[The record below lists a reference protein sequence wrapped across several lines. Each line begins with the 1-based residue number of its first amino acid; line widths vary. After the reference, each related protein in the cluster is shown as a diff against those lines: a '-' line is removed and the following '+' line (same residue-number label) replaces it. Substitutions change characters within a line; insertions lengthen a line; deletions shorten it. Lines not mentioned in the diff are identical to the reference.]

1 MGFFGGKKDKGKD
14 EEKKKGKQALPIE
27 MRKRVYLPGS
37 RSYGL
42 VRGAGEGKS
51 RGRRRRVRMPDPRS
65 REFKLF
71 KHGDERKLSW
81 YERLVGIASRILQM
95 KADPKM
101 RDDLSKAI
109 AFTGLRVT
117 PDGVMS
123 LFVLTVLGFVMAGVV
138 YALQALMT
146 GGGMLQ
152 MGLGMMI
159 AAGGF
164 LVGYYFLKYP
174 INKVKTMR
182 IKASSQVVLAVLYMV
197 ISMRVSPNLERALA
211 FAATNVSGELA
222 WDMRRVLWDI
232 EMRKYYSASDALDD
246 YIVKW
251 KSENEEF
258 AEALRLIKD
267 SRNHPPERSKE
278 VLDNALEVILEG
290 TKTRMKHYA
299 QDLRMPVMIIH
310 MMGIVLP
317 ILGTIM
323 APLAAVFM
331 SDIVGPIHFIIGYDI
346 VLPIAILFL
355 IQNTL
360 SKRPMTFSQ
369 IDLSVYPDLPRK
381 GSVRIG
387 KADIPMAPLAAFFIL
402 VMAIFPVYYFAT
414 NPGLLMTGTNEFGAH
429 GSFEL
434 VMSMLIVLGVALGL
448 SGYFM
453 LTNYQRVQIQQK
465 IQKTEGE
472 FEIAMFQLGNRISGG
487 TPTELA
493 VEKSIG
499 DMKDLE
505 IAGLFRLTLRNI
517 RNLGMTFE
525 DALFN
530 KKWGALLYYPSRL
543 IRNVM
548 LAVTD
553 TARTGVRY
561 AAESM
566 LRISRYLKN
575 IRETQEYIRDML
587 SETASSMKFQAY
599 FLTPMIT
606 GLIVSMTSVI
616 VLVLGQL
623 GCYLKGMELSSTMG
637 IGDFASAFNM
647 EANTSP
653 EVFQL
658 IVGIYLIQVVIILGI
673 FLTKIGEGDNST
685 SQWYNVGK
693 MLLIA
698 IVVYFIVALVA
709 NEVFAEL
716 INSALSDLVG
726 SSSC

>member
-1 MGFFGGKKDKGKD
+1 MGLFGSKKDKD
-14 EEKKKGKQALPIE
+14 EEQKKERVLPIE
-27 MRKRVYLPGS
+27 MRKRVYLPQDS
-37 RSYGL
+37 VSF
-42 VRGAGEGKS
+42 
-51 RGRRRRVRMPDPRS
+51 RRHRPDLRS

-71 KHGDERKLSW
+71 KDGDKHKPNW
-81 YERLVGIASRILQM
+81 YERLVNLSARILSI

-101 RDDLSKAI
+101 KAELEKAI
-109 AFTGLRVT
+109 SFTGMNIT

-123 LFVLTVLGFVMAGVV
+123 LFVLTLIGFVMGGAVF
-138 YALQALMT
+138 ALQGFLSDS
-146 GGGMLQ
+146 GMLS
-152 MGLGMMI
+152 MGIGMMI
-159 AAGGF
+159 AAGG
-164 LVGYYFLKYP
+164 LVVGYYFLKYP
-174 INKVKTMR
+174 INMVKIMR
-182 IKASSQVVLAVLYMV
+182 IKASSQVVLAILYMV

-211 FAATNVSGELA
+211 FAASNVSGELA

-232 EMRKYYSASDALDD
+232 EMRKYYSAKDALSD

-267 SRNHPPERSKE
+267 SGNHPPDRSKE
-278 VLDNALEVILEG
+278 ILNGALDIILEG

-317 ILGTIM
+317 IMGTIM

-331 SDIVGPIHFIIGYDI
+331 SDMVGPIHFIIGYDI
-346 VLPIAILFL
+346 ILPIAIIWF
-355 IQNTL
+355 IRDTL

-369 IDLSVYPDLPRK
+369 IDLSVYPDLPKK
-381 GSVRIG
+381 GSYQLG
-387 KADIPMAPLAAFFIL
+387 KSSIPVLPLAIIATIAL
-402 VMAIFPVYYFAT
+402 TAFPVLFFAQ
-414 NPGLLMTGTNEFGAH
+414 NPGILMTGTNEFGEH
-429 GSFEL
+429 GSFSL
-434 VMSMLIVLGVALGL
+434 VMSMLIILGIAIGISLYFVL
-448 SGYFM
+448 S
-453 LTNYQRVQIQQK
+453 NSQRMSIK
-465 IQKTEGE
+465 LRIQKTEGE

-493 VEKSIG
+493 VEKAVD

-505 IAGLFRLTLRNI
+505 IAGLFRLTLMNI

-543 IRNVM
+543 IKNVM

-566 LRISRYLKN
+566 LRIARYLKN

-587 SETASSMKFQAY
+587 SETVSSMKFQAY

-606 GLIVSMTSVI
+606 GLIVSMTTVI
-616 VLVLGQL
+616 TLVLGIL
-623 GCYLKGMELSSTMG
+623 GDYLDEMNMGSAMG
-637 IGDFASAFNM
+637 ISGDFASAFNM

-658 IVGIYLIQVVIILGI
+658 IVGVYLIEVVIILGI
-673 FLTKIGEGDNST
+673 FLTKIGEGDDSIT
-685 SQWYNVGK
+685 QWYNVGK
-693 MLLIA
+693 MLAIA
-698 IVVYFIVALVA
+698 IVIYFIVAFVA
-709 NEVFAEL
+709 NEVFAGL
-716 INSALSDLVG
+716 IMEAVEDMLL
-726 SSSC
+726 